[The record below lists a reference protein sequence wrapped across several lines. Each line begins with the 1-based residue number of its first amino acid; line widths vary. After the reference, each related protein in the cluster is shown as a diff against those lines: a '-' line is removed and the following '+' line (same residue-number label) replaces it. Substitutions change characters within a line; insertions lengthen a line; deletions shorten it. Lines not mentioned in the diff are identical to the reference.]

1 LTRHSSENYQDREF
15 PMSNRNFS
23 LISDVAYHITG
34 IKLGDHKKNM
44 IYSRLARRI
53 RALGLRSFDDYCS
66 LIETESG
73 PEITEFVNAITTNL
87 TAFFREPH
95 HFEFLANTV
104 CANIRRQ
111 GGVRRLRG
119 WSAGC
124 STGEEPYS
132 ISIVLRESMP
142 ATGWDIKLLATDL
155 DSNVVAHS
163 KAGIYNADRVEDI
176 SSPRQKKWF
185 MHDRDGRQ
193 VKVKQS
199 LQDLITFKQ
208 LNLLHTWPMKGPFDF
223 IFCRNVVIYFDKETQ
238 KVLFDRYADLLKPN
252 GYLFIGHS
260 ETLHKVSDR
269 FRSLGKTMYQRIK

>member
-1 LTRHSSENYQDREF
+1 MTRHSSENYQDREF

-34 IKLGDHKKNM
+34 IKRGDHKKNM

-53 RALGLRSFDDYCS
+53 RALGLKSFDEYCR

-111 GGVRRLRG
+111 GGVQRMRG

-132 ISIVLRESMP
+132 IAMVLRESMP
-142 ATGWDIKLLATDL
+142 PTGWDIKLLATDL

-163 KAGIYNADRVEDI
+163 KEGVYNADRIEDI
-176 SSPRQKKWF
+176 SSARQKKWF

-199 LQDLITFKQ
+199 LQDLLTFKQ
-208 LNLLHTWPMKGPFDF
+208 LNLLHSWPMKGPFDF

-238 KVLFDRYADLLKPN
+238 KILFDRYADLLKPN

-269 FRSLGKTMYQRIK
+269 FKSLGKTMYQRVK